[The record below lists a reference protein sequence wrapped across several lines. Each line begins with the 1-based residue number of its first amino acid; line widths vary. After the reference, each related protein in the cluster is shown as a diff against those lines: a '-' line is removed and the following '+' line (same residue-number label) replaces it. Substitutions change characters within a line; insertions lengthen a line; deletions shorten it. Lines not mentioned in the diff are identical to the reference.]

1 MEHFSE
7 RETEVINII
16 GRNKNLTIKKITG
29 IYYSSHIVLPFNSEQ
44 LIRNS
49 ISTIRNKC
57 NYHNLNWTL
66 EKQKKD
72 GSLIIFKT
80 KKEK

>member
-57 NYHNLNWTL
+57 NYHNFIMISKRRDEN
-66 EKQKKD
+66 EM
-72 GSLIIFKT
+72 F
-80 KKEK
+80 EN